1 LHYISKTAKS
11 TEYYETRFR
20 IGVIQ
25 VHNSFS
31 QSSHCRT
38 ARDFAAENRAD
49 PGVMRHLPNC
59 VSSGLKRREI
69 RADLDC
75 SATEH

>member
-1 LHYISKTAKS
+1 MNETVKS
-11 TEYYETRFR
+11 IKYYETRSP

-31 QSSHCRT
+31 QSFHCRT
-38 ARDFAAENRAD
+38 ARDSAPENRAD

-69 RADLDC
+69 RADLDR
-75 SATEH
+75 SATER